1 LKEKTLRDFR
11 TVDAANLFARNHK
24 IGRTTLQLCKSR
36 LSGIF
41 TLARNQGAL
50 DAPNP
55 IQGSLIP
62 KKAAAP
68 AQTHAATPD
77 GVIAILDILQKAGE
91 WKARA
96 AVALMFF
103 AGLRSGEARG
113 ICWEHYDGKRLFVTQ
128 SVWHKYSQRPKRA

>member
-1 LKEKTLRDFR
+1 
-11 TVDAANLFARNHK
+11 
-24 IGRTTLQLCKSR
+24 

-68 AQTHAATPD
+68 QTHAAT
-77 GVIAILDILQKAGE
+77 
-91 WKARA
+91 
-96 AVALMFF
+96 
-103 AGLRSGEARG
+103 
-113 ICWEHYDGKRLFVTQ
+113 
-128 SVWHKYSQRPKRA
+128 

>member
-1 LKEKTLRDFR
+1 MRKQQCKKLAPVCDRYRVEKDLHGLRDESWDRSTAAGSGRRTVAGYETLWNTYLAPYLKEISLRDFR
-11 TVDAANLFARNHK
+11 TVDAANLFAQIHRNHK
-24 IGRTTLQLCKSR
+24 VGRTTLRHCKSR

-68 AQTHAATPD
+68 QTHAAT
-77 GVIAILDILQKAGE
+77 
-91 WKARA
+91 
-96 AVALMFF
+96 
-103 AGLRSGEARG
+103 
-113 ICWEHYDGKRLFVTQ
+113 
-128 SVWHKYSQRPKRA
+128 